1 MKVIKSE
8 TDLLAFDKIFKKLML
23 GSVEVIVWQN
33 SLKTGERQIVYSRL
47 RSFDLTS
54 GKLFFDLRS
63 KEKVEP
69 TQPLYCYVKEE
80 HLIFK
85 SEIQEVSAAA
95 ITANLP
101 FEVKFLDDTEDLAE
115 IIKLSSKNSPIKS
128 MAERSEHDQKLLNDK
143 FTYTLDKEDKM
154 FVDKRESPRTRPT
167 DDKWVKVARDDGFV
181 AGFYIL
187 FDLSRGGLGFISFS
201 ESEFTKGD
209 NVQVVGFNEFDLDDP
224 FQGKV
229 MSVRP
234 VDESGSQYK
243 IGVKFTDGQD

>member
-8 TDLLAFDKIFKKLML
+8 TDLQAFDKLFKKLML
-23 GSVEVIVWQN
+23 GSLEVVIWQN
-33 SLKTGERQIVYSRL
+33 SVKTGERQIVYSRL
-47 RSFDLTS
+47 RSFDLAA
-54 GKLFFDLRS
+54 GKLFFDLRT
-63 KEKVEP
+63 KETVEAD
-69 TQPLYCYVKEE
+69 QPLYCYVKDE

-85 SEIQEVSAAA
+85 SEIQDVTATNISAS
-95 ITANLP
+95 LP
-101 FEVKFLDDTEDLAE
+101 FEVKYLDDTADLSE
-115 IIKLSSKNSPIKS
+115 ILKLSSKYSPIKS
-128 MAERSEHDQKLLNDK
+128 MAERSDHDQKLLNDK

-167 DDKWVKVARDDGFV
+167 DDKWVKVAREDGFV

-234 VDESGSQYK
+234 VDEAKSQFK